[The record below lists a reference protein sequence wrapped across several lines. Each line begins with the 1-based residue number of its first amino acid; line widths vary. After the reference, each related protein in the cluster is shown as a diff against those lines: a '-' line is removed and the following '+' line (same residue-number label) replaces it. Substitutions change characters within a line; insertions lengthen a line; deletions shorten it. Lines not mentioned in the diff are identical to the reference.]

1 MHMGDLLRLASQHP
15 DVEIVGVC
23 DDVPGRALPI
33 ASQFGIGAEQV
44 WRTPEEMLASGDADL
59 AVVCS
64 STARHAEFVERLAP
78 FGCHVLV
85 EKPFAASLADADR
98 MMAAMQR
105 SGKRLAV
112 NWPLAWYAC
121 HRTAHRLI
129 REGAVGNV
137 IEVHYYDGN
146 RGPLRHLA
154 DKVEVD
160 AAEADRLKSGSWW
173 YKRAHGGGS
182 LQDYL
187 GYGVT
192 LGTWFMDG
200 RVPTEVTCVVDD
212 RPGLEVDE
220 HAVAVVRYDNPV
232 GLSKFETRW
241 GTFTDPWTHQPQPR
255 CGFVLVGTTG
265 TISSYDYAESVTVQN
280 VEHPEGFQQPVD
292 TFSTQFRDPIG
303 HLVDVLANGVPLHG
317 PLDPLLCR
325 IGQRI
330 VDAAAASAEQK
341 RTVLLADFP

>member
-23 DDVPGRALPI
+23 DDVPGRALPVG
-33 ASQFGIGAEQV
+33 APFGITAKQV
-44 WRTPEEMLASGDADL
+44 WATPEEMLANGEADL

-64 STARHAEFVERLAP
+64 STARHAEFVERVAP

-85 EKPFAASLADADR
+85 EKPFASSLTDADR
-98 MMAAMQR
+98 MVAAMHR

-121 HRTAHRLI
+121 HRTAHRLV
-129 REGAVGNV
+129 REGALGELT
-137 IEVHYYDGN
+137 EVHYYDGN

-154 DKVEVD
+154 DKVEVG

-173 YKRAHGGGS
+173 YQRAHGGGS

-192 LGTWFMDG
+192 LGAWFLEG
-200 RVPTEVTCVVDD
+200 RTPTEVTCVVDG

-220 HAVAVVRYDNPV
+220 HAVVVARYDNPV

-265 TISSYDYAESVTVQN
+265 TISSYDYSDTITVQN
-280 VEHPEGFQQPVD
+280 IEHPEGFQQPVD
-292 TFSTQFRDPIG
+292 TFPEHFRDPIG
-303 HLVDVLANGVPLHG
+303 HLVDVLSNGAPLHG
-317 PLDPLLCR
+317 PLDPELCR

-330 VDAAAASAEQK
+330 VDAAAASAAQK
-341 RTVLLADFP
+341 RTVRLADFP